1 MRLEDD
7 FKCRQLWHHFII
19 KLTEVIKLSPCPH
32 HDKIYKLQ
40 TKNFVKPMIHKKF
53 RETNAIYLLTITSI
67 TCFHIFQL
75 QIEIGENVNFMELAQ
90 KFRETNF
97 CADKLL

>member
-1 MRLEDD
+1 
-7 FKCRQLWHHFII
+7 
-19 KLTEVIKLSPCPH
+19 
-32 HDKIYKLQ
+32 
-40 TKNFVKPMIHKKF
+40 MIHKKF

-97 CADKLL
+97 CADKLLWINLIKKFELHFSRFSTVVWKI